1 MLFLPA
7 ATPAGI
13 VIVSFI
19 LILESSKEGHI
30 RPPKD
35 LKLGMELILDIRN
48 PMVGSK
54 LTLKAIFKAKKA
66 KNRTSLEH
74 PYFGCS
80 NEVEIL
86 AVLTKLKRL
95 DVLTKLKLKNKF
107 PIVSD
112 AKFSDHCTFQ

>member
-1 MLFLPA
+1 MLIYFLPA
-7 ATPAGI
+7 VAGLQV
-13 VIVSFI
+13 VIFFFSI
-19 LILESSKEGHI
+19 LIFFRYFARKGHI
-30 RPPKD
+30 SPPKG
-35 LKLGMELILDIRN
+35 LKLGMELILDTRN

-86 AVLTKLKRL
+86 AVLTKLK
-95 DVLTKLKLKNKF
+95 LKNKF
-107 PIVSD
+107 PIVTD
-112 AKFSDHCTFQ
+112 AVITATVITAMLH

>member
-1 MLFLPA
+1 M
-7 ATPAGI
+7 
-13 VIVSFI
+13 
-19 LILESSKEGHI
+19 
-30 RPPKD
+30 D
-35 LKLGMELILDIRN
+35 LILDTRN

-86 AVLTKLKRL
+86 AVLTKLKQL
-95 DVLTKLKLKNKF
+95 DVLTKLKLNSKCHECQK
-107 PIVSD
+107 
-112 AKFSDHCTFQ
+112 

>member
-1 MLFLPA
+1 
-7 ATPAGI
+7 
-13 VIVSFI
+13 
-19 LILESSKEGHI
+19 
-30 RPPKD
+30 
-35 LKLGMELILDIRN
+35 
-48 PMVGSK
+48 MVGSK

-95 DVLTKLKLKNKF
+95 DVLTKLKRLDLGSLSSVNKF
-107 PIVSD
+107 QKP
-112 AKFSDHCTFQ
+112 KYL

>member
-1 MLFLPA
+1 
-7 ATPAGI
+7 
-13 VIVSFI
+13 
-19 LILESSKEGHI
+19 
-30 RPPKD
+30 
-35 LKLGMELILDIRN
+35 MELILDMKN

-66 KNRTSLEH
+66 KKAKNITSLEH

-95 DVLTKLKLKNKF
+95 DVLTKLKLNSKCHECQK
-107 PIVSD
+107 
-112 AKFSDHCTFQ
+112 

>member
-1 MLFLPA
+1 
-7 ATPAGI
+7 
-13 VIVSFI
+13 
-19 LILESSKEGHI
+19 
-30 RPPKD
+30 
-35 LKLGMELILDIRN
+35 
-48 PMVGSK
+48 MVGSK

-95 DVLTKLKLKNKF
+95 DVLTKLKRLDLGSLSSVNKF
-107 PIVSD
+107 QKPEYL
-112 AKFSDHCTFQ
+112 

>member
-1 MLFLPA
+1 
-7 ATPAGI
+7 
-13 VIVSFI
+13 
-19 LILESSKEGHI
+19 
-30 RPPKD
+30 
-35 LKLGMELILDIRN
+35 
-48 PMVGSK
+48 MVGSK

-86 AVLTKLKRL
+86 AVLTKLKWL

-112 AKFSDHCTFQ
+112 AVITATLITATVITAMLHQSLHHCNAVLITGAKSFR